1 MRDFH
6 SRDWSSILHGSITY
20 GTLAQLVERGPFKPE
35 VQGSSPWRPTFKQ
48 EKVMATPSWERIV
61 EVYDPDGELR
71 TTTDRLEV
79 PGGWIYRELTQEGVA
94 LVFVP
99 KFTDSKDDG
108 LDI

>member
-1 MRDFH
+1 MDYADLLIATIFV
-6 SRDWSSILHGSITY
+6 TFVA
-20 GTLAQLVERGPFKPE
+20 TLAGISQMVTL
-35 VQGSSPWRPTFKQ
+35 
-48 EKVMATPSWERIV
+48 SWVRIV

-71 TTTDRLEV
+71 TTTDRMEV

-108 LDI
+108 LDIQ